1 MTAARSRD
9 IDLANWPV
17 AILAGGLATRLRP
30 ATNDIPK
37 TLLAVA
43 GEPFLVHQLRLLRSE
58 GFRKM
63 VLCVGYLGEL
73 IEANIGDG
81 KRLGLQI
88 DYSFDGPTLLG
99 TGGALKGAI
108 PRLGEQFL
116 VIYGD
121 SYMPVDYF
129 AIIEAFVRSGKPALM
144 TVFKNEG
151 RWDAS
156 NVWLEAGKIRRYDK
170 RLRMAEMRHID
181 YGIAVLNAD
190 VFTSFP
196 DNQPFDL
203 ADVYSRLISRN
214 QMVAYEVKQRFYEI
228 GSPEGLAELDSLLR
242 DKPAAMSQ

>member
-1 MTAARSRD
+1 MTARRRD
-9 IDLANWPV
+9 IDLANWPM

-30 ATNDIPK
+30 ATDKIPK
-37 TLLAVA
+37 ALLTVA

-58 GFRKM
+58 GFRKI
-63 VLCVGYLGEL
+63 VLCVGYLGDL
-73 IEANIGDG
+73 IEAKIGDG

-108 PRLGEQFL
+108 SKLGEQFL

-170 RLRMAEMRHID
+170 KLRMAEMRHID

-190 VFTSFP
+190 VFTSFR

-203 ADVYSRLISRN
+203 ADVYSRLVSQN

-242 DKPAAMSQ
+242 DKPAAMSR

>member
-1 MTAARSRD
+1 MTARRRN
-9 IDLANWPV
+9 IDLATWPV

-30 ATNDIPK
+30 ATEKIPK
-37 TLLAVA
+37 ALLRVA
-43 GEPFLVHQLRLLRSE
+43 DEPFLVHQLRLLCSA
-58 GFRKM
+58 GFHNI
-63 VLCVGYLGEL
+63 VLCVGHLGEM
-73 IEANIGDG
+73 IEATIGDG
-81 KRLGLQI
+81 KALGLQI
-88 DYSFDGPTLLG
+88 DYSFDGPMLLG

-108 PRLGEQFL
+108 SKLGEHFL

-121 SYMPVDYF
+121 SYMPVEYA
-129 AIIEAFVRSGKPALM
+129 AIVEAFVRSEKPALM

-156 NVWLEAGKIRRYDK
+156 NVWFEAGKIRRYDK

-181 YGIAVLNAD
+181 YGIAVLNAA

-203 ADVYSRLISRN
+203 ADVYSRLVSQN
-214 QMVAYEVKQRFYEI
+214 QLVAYTVKQRFYEI

-242 DKPAAMSQ
+242 DKPAAMSR

>member
-1 MTAARSRD
+1 
-9 IDLANWPV
+9 LANCPV

-30 ATNDIPK
+30 TTDKIPK
-37 TLLAVA
+37 ALLPVA
-43 GEPFLVHQLRLLRSE
+43 GEPFLVHELRLLRSE
-58 GFRKM
+58 GFRKI
-63 VLCVGYLGEL
+63 VLCVGYLGDL
-73 IEANIGDG
+73 IEAKIGDG

-108 PRLGEQFL
+108 PKLGEHFL

-156 NVWLEAGKIRRYDK
+156 NVWFEAGKIRLYDK

-181 YGIAVLNAD
+181 YGIAVLNAT
-190 VFTSFP
+190 VFRSFP

-203 ADVYSRLISRN
+203 ADVYSRLVSQN

-242 DKPAAMSQ
+242 DKPAAMSR